1 MKLSKFL
8 RKKRDTTS
16 LRREAKEIGI
26 SHSTLRYLEEDRV
39 PDVHVGIL
47 KRIADYYNLDI
58 HEVLDMW
65 LEN

>member
-8 RKKRDTTS
+8 RKQRDTTS

-26 SHSTLRYLEEDRV
+26 SHTALLNLENDMYTDITIGTLKLIAKKY
-39 PDVHVGIL
+39 
-47 KRIADYYNLDI
+47 RIDI